1 MPTTQHNNRNSK
13 IYGYI
18 TTLLKD
24 IIFHIQIISP
34 QRRSEMPP
42 GCQAIR
48 PAPPSRTLPTS
59 LTRWESS
66 FPLGRRWYRAIL
78 EAHVSGCSSNMLDI
92 AVLCSARRSIL
103 AGPLDIRA
111 RNCAIASYGYAVV
124 DSDHVLLMHLL
135 RMYTLV
141 RDSFL
146 REGKLEE
153 LGAWCR
159 RCGLDRAASEVAA
172 QEVTR
177 LTSWLVKHPG
187 MALQYT
193 PQNSSK
199 PILLALVKVFYT
211 HLAIGCP
218 QAYYGRDSR
227 WETVPNREIARITPA
242 SAVYRLAPQ
251 WVLYNSIKHCLGWS
265 EMHIVSTVYPEWLLV
280 CGFCRVDR
288 RGCRADCVPETF
300 RICRSFAASMSWEQ
314 HLPCQEEVLHS
325 AMFGILWPRRRIDS
339 GSRRRD
345 SD

>member
-1 MPTTQHNNRNSK
+1 
-13 IYGYI
+13 
-18 TTLLKD
+18 
-24 IIFHIQIISP
+24 
-34 QRRSEMPP
+34 
-42 GCQAIR
+42 
-48 PAPPSRTLPTS
+48 
-59 LTRWESS
+59 
-66 FPLGRRWYRAIL
+66 
-78 EAHVSGCSSNMLDI
+78 MLDI

-103 AGPLDIRA
+103 AGPLDIKA

-218 QAYYGRDSR
+218 QAYYGRDFR
-227 WETVPNREIARITPA
+227 WETVPNREIARIAPA

-265 EMHIVSTVYPEWLLV
+265 EMHIVSTVYPEWLLDLPFFRGLDV
-280 CGFCRVDR
+280 LGATPTMSRGGFAHRHVRD
-288 RGCRADCVPETF
+288 
-300 RICRSFAASMSWEQ
+300 SLAAAAHRQWLAAERQRLM
-314 HLPCQEEVLHS
+314 EEE
-325 AMFGILWPRRRIDS
+325 
-339 GSRRRD
+339 RRRD
-345 SD
+345 RRRLAEQERATASYQARLMAIDRHWARFRPSF